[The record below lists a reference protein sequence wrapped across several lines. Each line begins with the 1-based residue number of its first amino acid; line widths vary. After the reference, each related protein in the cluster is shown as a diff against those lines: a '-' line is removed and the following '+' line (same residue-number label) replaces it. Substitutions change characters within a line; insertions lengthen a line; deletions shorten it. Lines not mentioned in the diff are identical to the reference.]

1 MESQSN
7 SNSDSKKMFISES
20 STSQEIV
27 TTSFLLSNLH
37 CPSCVSHIKDIFAVL
52 QPPPSFTPWLATSWV
67 TVSHSKSLSVSEI
80 RNVLEDGGFD
90 VCDVSPDAPG
100 ELPIRHGEIGYLDRI
115 MDKWTSSSHEN
126 KSNNSKHLENCE
138 QCRQEAKLRD
148 GTASSSSNISLK
160 GQGGSTMDIEK
171 GLPLV
176 VVDSTD
182 TQDIWR
188 ATLAVGG
195 MTCAACVGAIT
206 EALEKKSWIR
216 KVVVNLSKWQ
226 RLFRPIPSKSRP
238 KNILDANIT

>member
-1 MESQSN
+1 
-7 SNSDSKKMFISES
+7 
-20 STSQEIV
+20 
-27 TTSFLLSNLH
+27 
-37 CPSCVSHIKDIFAVL
+37 
-52 QPPPSFTPWLATSWV
+52 
-67 TVSHSKSLSVSEI
+67 
-80 RNVLEDGGFD
+80 
-90 VCDVSPDAPG
+90 
-100 ELPIRHGEIGYLDRI
+100 
-115 MDKWTSSSHEN
+115 
-126 KSNNSKHLENCE
+126 
-138 QCRQEAKLRD
+138 
-148 GTASSSSNISLK
+148 
-160 GQGGSTMDIEK
+160 MDIEK